1 MILMFG
7 DVHSDFSHVL
17 PVVQAEKPAA
27 IIFLGDLQAQHPME
41 QELAEVMDLTEVYF
55 IHGNHDTDSK
65 VGYDNLFGSALAD
78 RNLHGRV
85 IEIDGLRV
93 AGLGGVF
100 RESVWYPQTS
110 AEIEP
115 VYLDYETYINKTMEA
130 ARWKSYRQMEKEG
143 KEPDGL
149 LSRVLAGKALLHK
162 STIFWNEWIQLFG
175 QQADILVTHEAPS
188 CHPNGFKGIDVLAQS
203 MRVKFAFHGHHHD
216 RLNYAAHEE
225 SLGFSAHGVG
235 LRGVSDM
242 YGGMV
247 LIGKQE

>member
-17 PVVQAEKPAA
+17 PVVLAEKPTA
-27 IIFLGDLQAQHPME
+27 IIFLGDLQAQHPLE
-41 QELAEVMDLTEVYF
+41 QELAEVMGLTEVYF

-65 VGYDNLFGSALAD
+65 ADYDNLFGSALAD
-78 RNLHGRV
+78 KNLHGHV
-85 IEIDGLRV
+85 VEIDGLRV
-93 AGLGGVF
+93 AGLGGIF
-100 RESVWYPQTS
+100 RESIWYPQTS
-110 AEIEP
+110 ADIEP
-115 VYLDYETYINKTMEA
+115 VYPDYKTYLKQMLGVEHGL
-130 ARWKSYRQMEKEG
+130 KSPPLVG
-143 KEPDGL
+143 D
-149 LSRVLAGKALLHK
+149 ALMHK
-162 STIFWNEWIQLFG
+162 STIFWNDWIQLFG

-203 MRVKFAFHGHHHD
+203 MGVKFAFHGHHHD
-216 RLNYAAHEE
+216 RLNYADHEK

-247 LIGKQE
+247 LIGKRE